1 MEIHID
7 FSNNHFDMSFIPIDF
22 YSLESI
28 FGQLPVSRI
37 KNLSLGIF
45 PNDNPQ
51 DDFYYDQKDVYKVF
65 PNPVV
70 NLEPLFRF
78 LKKLEDRESFSVY
91 KLEVDFGIFQVLYDD
106 DSFLSVTGQFSTK
119 EEFETINSIY
129 RKFRPLLDLKNRQ
142 TAEFL
147 I

>member
-1 MEIHID
+1 
-7 FSNNHFDMSFIPIDF
+7 MSFIPIDF

-129 RKFRPLLDLKNRQ
+129 RQISSIIGF
-142 TAEFL
+142 EE
-147 I
+147 

>member
-119 EEFETINSIY
+119 EEFEMINSIY
-129 RKFRPLLDLKNRQ
+129 RQISSIIGF
-142 TAEFL
+142 EE
-147 I
+147 

>member
-129 RKFRPLLDLKNRQ
+129 RQISSIIGF
-142 TAEFL
+142 EE
-147 I
+147 

>member
-1 MEIHID
+1 
-7 FSNNHFDMSFIPIDF
+7 MSFIPIDF

-51 DDFYYDQKDVYKVF
+51 DDFYYDQKDVYKFF

-129 RKFRPLLDLKNRQ
+129 RQISSIIGF
-142 TAEFL
+142 EE
-147 I
+147 

>member
-51 DDFYYDQKDVYKVF
+51 DDFYYDQKDVYKFF

-129 RKFRPLLDLKNRQ
+129 RQISSIIGF
-142 TAEFL
+142 EE
-147 I
+147 

>member
-1 MEIHID
+1 MEIHIV
-7 FSNNHFDMSFIPIDF
+7 FQTTISDMSFIPIDF

-129 RKFRPLLDLKNRQ
+129 RQISSIIGF
-142 TAEFL
+142 EE
-147 I
+147 

>member
-51 DDFYYDQKDVYKVF
+51 DDFYYDRKDVYKVF

-70 NLEPLFRF
+70 NLEPLFGF
-78 LKKLEDRESFSVY
+78 LKKIEDRESFSVY
-91 KLEVDFGIFQVLYDD
+91 KLEVDFGMFQVLYDD

-129 RKFRPLLDLKNRQ
+129 RQISSIIGF
-142 TAEFL
+142 EE
-147 I
+147 